1 MKKSVFVRMISFM
14 AVTVMLLTLL
24 SACGGNNGKLS
35 GKYKELTFI
44 GNSVEIE
51 FKSGNT
57 IVYTEKDENKEVVCT
72 YTGTYEIKDD
82 RIVIDIDEA
91 CKLNGDHAFE
101 HEVDELLGEK
111 IETVSIGKYTFEKD

>member
-1 MKKSVFVRMISFM
+1 MKKSAFIKIIAFTVV
-14 AVTVMLLTLL
+14 AVMLLTLL
-24 SACGGNNGKLS
+24 CACGGSKLS
-35 GKYKELTFI
+35 GKYSELTFI

-57 IVYTEKDENKEVVCT
+57 IVYTEKDEDKEVVCT
-72 YTGTYEIKDD
+72 YTGKYEIKDD

-101 HEVDELLGEK
+101 HEVEELLGEK
-111 IETVSIGKYTFEKD
+111 IESVSIGKYTFYKD